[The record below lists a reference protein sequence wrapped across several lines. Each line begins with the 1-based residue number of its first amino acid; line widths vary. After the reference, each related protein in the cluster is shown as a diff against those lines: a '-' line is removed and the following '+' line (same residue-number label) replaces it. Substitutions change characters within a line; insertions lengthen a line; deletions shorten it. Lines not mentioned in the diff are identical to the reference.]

1 MKYACVTGALIAVLM
16 MCTAPLAQQRS
27 VIVSCE
33 SSPMLCGC
41 DALDWNC
48 GSGKARLKRVGKGRV
63 RVDAPGPGDK
73 SMRRTISCGSLSS
86 ELCNLLGCENCPSQ

>member
-1 MKYACVTGALIAVLM
+1 MNYTCVTGALIATVM

-41 DALDWNC
+41 DPLDWNC
-48 GSGKARLKRVGKGRV
+48 GSGNARLKHIGKGRV
-63 RVDAPGPGDK
+63 RVDAPGPGGK
-73 SMRRTISCGSLSS
+73 SKIRTIRCGTLSS
-86 ELCNLLGCENCPSQ
+86 YWCNLLGCEDCPSP